1 MELNVHEPLLKEH
14 PSAKALIKLLQEN
27 EERLALEGAVVHHKF
42 PLYVDS
48 DSSTKSTD
56 VMVVSKNYG
65 VLIFKCIDSSKRL
78 PGPSFA
84 EILLDFEQIYS
95 LIFSK
100 LIKSRSLRKSPL
112 KLSIQLK
119 PIIYCF
125 GEECDCGQINDEW
138 DELEVIEQDSDF
150 NNIFD
155 GIKLNVELNE
165 IVVYEI
171 LSILEGS
178 QSIRKQ
184 NGRSIENLGKESK
197 GAILDEIGKQIA
209 IFDMDQK
216 RAALTIID
224 GPQRIRGLAGSGK
237 TIVLAM
243 KAARIHLEEPD
254 SRILYTYWTK
264 QLHDYIKNLITRFYR
279 QFSENDPDW
288 TKIDIMHA
296 WGGRNLEGVY
306 YTTCINN
313 GLRPQPL
320 NEVKQ
325 YGKEAFNKVCKGI
338 EVHELNQF
346 YDYSIL
352 DEAQDFPV
360 YFYRLCRKITKK
372 DRVIWGYDECQNI
385 LDIKIQ
391 DTIETFGKNAS
402 GKPYID
408 FSEIAIGEQDVVLYK
423 CYRNPRTILVVAIAL
438 GFGIYSDKMV
448 QLPEN
453 MGHWEDLGFKILDGN
468 YNEGDQMTIIRPEEN
483 SPLIKNK
490 LLDNNNNAV
499 EWKVFGNKGFND
511 ECQFVADSIIG
522 DLQEG
527 LLANDIIVISLD
539 DRHARNY
546 FYGISQILDNENIKT
561 FDLLKQPSNT
571 TKFMIEDHVTL
582 TTVYRAKGNEAGR
595 VYIVGIDSIF
605 SNKDSIVKR
614 NRLFTAITRAN
625 AWVTITGIGDSALE
639 FEREIQKV
647 VDNNYQLNFVMP
659 NLNTLRKLQRNL
671 EIKQAKYNELNRMID
686 QAAYKLGT
694 DRDTLLK
701 DLYRKEKVPE

>member
-1 MELNVHEPLLKEH
+1 MELNVYEPLLKEH

-27 EERLALEGAVVHHKF
+27 EKQLALEKAVVHHKF
-42 PLYVDS
+42 PLYMDS

-56 VMVVSKNYG
+56 VMVISKNYG
-65 VLIFKCIDSSKRL
+65 VLIFKCIDTSKRL
-78 PGPSFA
+78 SGRSI
-84 EILLDFEQIYS
+84 EDIKLDFEQIYS

-100 LIKSRSLRKSPL
+100 LIKSGTLRKSPI
-112 KLSIQLK
+112 KLSVQLK

-138 DELEVIEQDSDF
+138 DELEVIEQDSDL
-150 NNIFD
+150 NTIFD
-155 GIKLNVELNE
+155 DIKLDAELNE
-165 IVVYEI
+165 IVVDEI

-184 NGRSIENLGKESK
+184 NGRSIENLGKNAK
-197 GAILDEIGKQIA
+197 GIILDGIEKQIA

-216 RAALTIID
+216 RAALQIID

-237 TIVLAM
+237 TIVLSM
-243 KAARIHLEEPD
+243 KVARIHLEEPD

-264 QLHDYIKNLITRFYR
+264 QLHDYIKKLITRFYR

-306 YTTCINN
+306 YNTCINN
-313 GLRPQPL
+313 GIRPQPL
-320 NEVKQ
+320 NEVRQ

-338 EVHELNQF
+338 EVHELSQF

-391 DTIETFGKNAS
+391 NTIKTFGKNAS

-408 FSEIAIGEQDVVLYK
+408 FSEMAIEGQDMVLYK
-423 CYRNPRTILVVAIAL
+423 CYRNPRTVLVAAIAL

-453 MGHWEDLGFKILDGN
+453 MEHWEDLGFKILGGN

-490 LLDNNNNAV
+490 LLDNKNNAV
-499 EWKVFGNKGFND
+499 EWKVFDEEGFND
-511 ECQFVADSIIG
+511 ECQFVADSIIA

-539 DRHARNY
+539 NMYARTY
-546 FYGISQILDNENIKT
+546 FHGISQILNNENIKT
-561 FDLLKQPSNT
+561 FDLLKQPSTT

-595 VYIVGIDSIF
+595 VYIVGVDRIF
-605 SNKDSIVKR
+605 YNKDSIVER
-614 NRLFTAITRAN
+614 NKLFTAITRAN

-639 FEREIQKV
+639 FGKEIQKV
-647 VDNNYQLNFVMP
+647 IDNNYRLDFVMP
-659 NLNTLRKLQRNL
+659 NLNTLRKLQRSL
-671 EIKQAKYNELNRMID
+671 AARQAEYNEVSRLID
-686 QAAYKLGT
+686 QAAHKLDT

-701 DLYRKEKVPE
+701 DLSSRRKGS

>member
-42 PLYVDS
+42 PLYMDS

-65 VLIFKCIDSSKRL
+65 VLIFKCTESSKRL
-78 PGPSFA
+78 SAPSLD

-112 KLSIQLK
+112 KLSVQLK

-125 GEECDCGQINDEW
+125 GEECDCGQVNDAW
-138 DELEVIEQDSDF
+138 DELEVIEQDTDL

-155 GIKLNVELNE
+155 DIKLDAELNE
-165 IVVYEI
+165 IVVDEI

-184 NGRSIENLGKESK
+184 NGRSIENLEKESK
-197 GAILDEIGKQIA
+197 GAILEEIEKQITN
-209 IFDMDQK
+209 FDTDQK
-216 RAALTIID
+216 RSALKIID

-254 SRILYTYWTK
+254 SHILYTYWTK
-264 QLHDYIKNLITRFYR
+264 QLHDYIKKLITRFYR

-306 YTTCINN
+306 YNTCINN
-313 GLRPQPL
+313 GIRPQSY
-320 NEVKQ
+320 NEVRQ
-325 YGKEAFNKVCKGI
+325 YGKEAFNKACKDI

-391 DTIETFGKNAS
+391 DTIKTFGKNAS
-402 GKPYID
+402 GEPYID
-408 FSEIAIGEQDVVLYK
+408 FSEMAIEGQDVVLYK
-423 CYRNPRTILVVAIAL
+423 CYRNPRTILVAAIAL

-453 MGHWEDLGFKILDGN
+453 MEHWGDLGFKILGGN
-468 YNEGDQMTIIRPEEN
+468 YKEGDQMTIIRPEEN

-499 EWKVFGNKGFND
+499 GWKVFDKKGFND
-511 ECQFVADSIIG
+511 ECQFVADSIID
-522 DLQEG
+522 DLQGG

-539 DRHARNY
+539 TRNARNY
-546 FYGISQILDNENIKT
+546 FHGISQILKDEHIKT
-561 FDLLKQPSNT
+561 FDLLKQPSTT

-595 VYIVGIDSIF
+595 VYIIGVDSIF
-605 SNKDSIVKR
+605 YNKDSIVER
-614 NRLFTAITRAN
+614 NKLFTAITRAN
-625 AWVTITGIGDSALE
+625 AWVTITGIGDHALE
-639 FEREIQKV
+639 FEKEIQKV
-647 VDNNYQLNFVMP
+647 VENNYQLDFVMP
-659 NLNTLRKLQRNL
+659 DLNNLRKLQRSL
-671 EIKQAKYNELNRMID
+671 AARQAEYNELGRMLD
-686 QAAYKLGT
+686 HAAYKLGT